1 MFVRRCWEPRS
12 EEEIYSLIEANP
24 WALLVNNGERGSFA
38 TNLPLLCDRSR
49 GGKGVLVGQLAR
61 ANAHDDSIQSLT
73 TPALAIFQ
81 GPYTYITSSWYPDRD
96 MPSTLYYST
105 VQYHG
110 GLHIQNEKKCIA
122 R

>member
-1 MFVRRCWEPRS
+1 MLELQRWGARIAQLRRIGEVWMFVRRCWEPRS

-81 GPYTYITSSWYPDRD
+81 GP
-96 MPSTLYYST
+96 
-105 VQYHG
+105 
-110 GLHIQNEKKCIA
+110 
-122 R
+122 